1 MNLLGDMR
9 GRAAWVVFGAM
20 VCQLGLAYGFVLS
33 PLAGGMIDEFGWT
46 AAEYGAARSFQL
58 PGMALATP
66 VAGYLVLRLGARS
79 IVLVSAA
86 IMALAVFGMSRI
98 DSLWQFMALAA
109 LMGVGMAGIGD
120 ITMGALVVRWVERG
134 RGKALGLVYAG
145 SNLGGA
151 LFAPVAAWL
160 AATTDWRSALVWLAI
175 GGGLVLVPLGASLLR
190 EPETR
195 EPPLVP
201 DAGGPTVDVLAENL
215 DLRRAIRTRSFWIL
229 AFTLLSMFFFYLS
242 MNTHL
247 VLFLENV
254 GLDNQTA
261 TGWYAL
267 AIAMGLAVKLASG
280 FIADLMQPKH
290 VLVLDQA
297 LFTAASAIALLVPG
311 TGSIELFVITYGIC
325 TAGRDVAYPLAVVDC
340 FGARYLGEIYGVLN
354 LALLP
359 GGFIG
364 PIFAGW
370 VVDRFGSYDIAFV
383 CFSILNLTALA
394 LLFSLRR
401 ERRLA

>member
-383 CFSILNLTALA
+383 CFSLLNLTALA
-394 LLFSLRR
+394 LLFTLRR

>member
-175 GGGLVLVPLGASLLR
+175 GGGLVLVPLAASMPR

-383 CFSILNLTALA
+383 CFSLLNLTALA
-394 LLFSLRR
+394 LLFTLRR

>member
-98 DSLWQFMALAA
+98 DSLWQFMALTA

-195 EPPLVP
+195 ALVP
-201 DAGGPTVDVLAENL
+201 DAGGPTVGVLAENS
-215 DLRRAIRTRSFWIL
+215 RCSSSTFR
-229 AFTLLSMFFFYLS
+229 
-242 MNTHL
+242 
-247 VLFLENV
+247 
-254 GLDNQTA
+254 
-261 TGWYAL
+261 
-267 AIAMGLAVKLASG
+267 
-280 FIADLMQPKH
+280 
-290 VLVLDQA
+290 
-297 LFTAASAIALLVPG
+297 
-311 TGSIELFVITYGIC
+311 
-325 TAGRDVAYPLAVVDC
+325 
-340 FGARYLGEIYGVLN
+340 
-354 LALLP
+354 
-359 GGFIG
+359 
-364 PIFAGW
+364 
-370 VVDRFGSYDIAFV
+370 
-383 CFSILNLTALA
+383 
-394 LLFSLRR
+394 
-401 ERRLA
+401 

>member
-1 MNLLGDMR
+1 
-9 GRAAWVVFGAM
+9 
-20 VCQLGLAYGFVLS
+20 
-33 PLAGGMIDEFGWT
+33 
-46 AAEYGAARSFQL
+46 
-58 PGMALATP
+58 
-66 VAGYLVLRLGARS
+66 
-79 IVLVSAA
+79 
-86 IMALAVFGMSRI
+86 
-98 DSLWQFMALAA
+98 
-109 LMGVGMAGIGD
+109 
-120 ITMGALVVRWVERG
+120 
-134 RGKALGLVYAG
+134 
-145 SNLGGA
+145 
-151 LFAPVAAWL
+151 
-160 AATTDWRSALVWLAI
+160 
-175 GGGLVLVPLGASLLR
+175 
-190 EPETR
+190 
-195 EPPLVP
+195 
-201 DAGGPTVDVLAENL
+201 
-215 DLRRAIRTRSFWIL
+215 
-229 AFTLLSMFFFYLS
+229 MFFFYLS

-383 CFSILNLTALA
+383 CFSLLNLTALA
-394 LLFSLRR
+394 LLFTLRR